1 MLVCLQSAPEQ
12 GPFAIPLQREFQPWR
27 AVCRAGLKQPTV
39 DVRFEK
45 LNASAMAPAGSSD
58 GLFTVGVDLQA
69 CSHLLLCMCQSFLR
83 FFPA

>member
-1 MLVCLQSAPEQ
+1 MLVCLQSALEQ
-12 GPFAIPLQREFQPWR
+12 GLFAILLQRDSQPWC

-39 DVRFEK
+39 EVRFEK

-69 CSHLLLCMCQSFLR
+69 CFRLLLCMCQSFLR
-83 FFPA
+83 VFSA